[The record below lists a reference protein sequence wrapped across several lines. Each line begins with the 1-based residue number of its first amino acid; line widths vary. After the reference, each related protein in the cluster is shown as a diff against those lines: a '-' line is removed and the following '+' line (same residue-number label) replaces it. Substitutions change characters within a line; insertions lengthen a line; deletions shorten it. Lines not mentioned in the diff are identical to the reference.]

1 MYRQESHNDFHVW
14 QTDDMTKVIVNPGIC
29 LLVSTIEVQK
39 TDKRKLKVLVTSE
52 CKMATKLGESLA
64 EVGQWD
70 VIKRHVDSK
79 VYQAASEC
87 RLHPACPIPVAIIK
101 AVEVETGLALPRD
114 VVIHFA
120 KPE

>member
-1 MYRQESHNDFHVW
+1 
-14 QTDDMTKVIVNPGIC
+14 MTKVIVDPGVCRFI
-29 LLVSTIEVQK
+29 STIEVHRA
-39 TDKRKLKVLVTSE
+39 DKRTVKVLVSSD

-79 VYQAASEC
+79 VYQDASEC

-101 AVEVETGLALPRD
+101 AVEAEAGLALPRD
-114 VVIHFA
+114 VVIHF
-120 KPE
+120 ENTEQR